1 MADTQRP
8 LIANAE
14 VQLAAPSIVMER
26 LCARFREFG
35 DVRVEGACGRI
46 ETVFGVAGLE
56 ACDRCLKL
64 VAEGRDDTA
73 LAYVKLSLAEHLLIL
88 AGDENPLIVWSGDGA
103 AGHPLPYFREM
114 RVVRSLDVTPHMRRI
129 TLAGE
134 DLGRFA
140 TGGLHVRLLFPRDK
154 SVEMAWPVT
163 GEDGRPRWP
172 AGDARPDVRIYTIRR
187 IDVAAGLVDIDFVKH
202 ESASMPGARFASEAR
217 PGDLVGMTGPG
228 GGSVAG
234 ADWYLLAGD
243 ETALPA
249 ISRIVET
256 LPATAHAVVRIEV
269 ADAAEE
275 QRLASPAS
283 LDIRWLH
290 HNGAGPGTCDLLPNA
305 VRTADFPDDDRRI
318 FVWAGCEYRNFRT
331 IREYLRRDRILSR
344 EEHLVVAYW
353 RRGCA
358 GDNVHKE
365 T

>member
-1 MADTQRP
+1 MAEMQRL

-35 DVRVEGACGRI
+35 DVRLEGACGRI

-73 LAYVKLSLAEHLLIL
+73 LAYVKLSIAEHLLTI
-88 AGDENPLIVWSGDGA
+88 AGDESPSIVWSGDGA
-103 AGHPLPYFREM
+103 AGQTLPYFREM
-114 RVVRSLDVTPHMRRI
+114 RVVRSLDITPRMRRI

-134 DLGRFA
+134 DLGRFDA
-140 TGGLHVRLLFPRDK
+140 GGMHVRLLFPRDK
-154 SVEMAWPVT
+154 SAEMVWPVT

-172 AGDARPDVRIYTIRR
+172 DGDARPDVRIYTLRR
-187 IDVAAGLVDIDFVKH
+187 IDVSAGLVDIDFVMH
-202 ESASMPGARFASEAR
+202 EGANMPGARFASEAQ

-228 GGSVAG
+228 GGSIAE

-256 LPATAHAVVRIEV
+256 LPASAHAVVRIEV

-275 QRLASPAS
+275 QQLASAAS

-290 HNGAGPGTCDLLPNA
+290 RNGAEPGTCDFLADA
-305 VRTADFPDDDRRI
+305 VRQADFPDDGRRV
-318 FVWAGCEYRNFRT
+318 FVWAGCEYRNFRM
-331 IREYLRRDRILSR
+331 IREHLRRDRKLSR

-353 RRGCA
+353 RRGFA
-358 GDNVHKE
+358 GDTVNK
-365 T
+365 TS